1 MDKPLLQFG
10 GERMI
15 EHLKN
20 IGIGILVMILMFLI
34 GGILFH
40 IGLLIPLIFVVVILM
55 ILFCLYIVGMG
66 VREL

>member
-1 MDKPLLQFG
+1 
-10 GERMI
+10 MI